1 MVSAFVK
8 VKFLLESVENTNIF
22 ESFSF
27 YVRNPAVFSPE
38 LVKRFFIFRSAKVL
52 VRKFIG
58 LGYGLKK
65 PNLLD
70 CRQQISGYAHTFL
83 NVIVVFL
90 LPSAPN
96 SYIRLKTMMRKG
108 VSKRFAPVRT

>member
-8 VKFLLESVENTNIF
+8 VKFFARISRNTNIF

-27 YVRNPAVFSPE
+27 YVRNPAVFSGITYE
-38 LVKRFFIFRSAKVL
+38 LVETVFFSGRVL

-70 CRQQISGYAHTFL
+70 
-83 NVIVVFL
+83 V
-90 LPSAPN
+90 LPIKKAAMPTLS
-96 SYIRLKTMMRKG
+96 
-108 VSKRFAPVRT
+108 